1 MSCRRAEAELG
12 RPVRGSAS
20 WKCSGSGSGK
30 SVVYSS
36 VVLGRLPEVCF
47 SYSDTWETVALTSS
61 VVIRT
66 KSDNVYGNVCWTAII
81 NMSLR
86 LQLHA
91 WILSHFSHVWLH
103 DPMDHSL
110 PGSSDHRILQEKMLE
125 WVAML
130 SCRGSFQPRDQTR
143 VSYASCRGRRVHFH

>member
-12 RPVRGSAS
+12 RPVRGSTS

-47 SYSDTWETVALTSS
+47 SYSDTWETVALTCS

-91 WILSHFSHVWLH
+91 WILRHFSHVWLH

-110 PGSSDHRILQEKMLE
+110 PGSSDHRMLQVKMLE